1 MKTLIK
7 GGVRQPLP
15 HESAH
20 LHVTGEA
27 EYVDDIPEL
36 GGTLTAYILKS
47 TKAHAKI
54 KKIDKSK
61 ALALKGVHAVLDASD
76 IPGHNDIAPII
87 HPEPCL
93 APGEVNYVGEPVAAV
108 YADSMALCRKAA
120 SLIEVEYEELP
131 AILTIEEAWEKKS
144 FLTKPLVATIGDPA
158 KALKEAKHRIKDEFT
173 IGGQDHMYLETQ
185 VAYVI
190 PKEDKQYMVYSSTQ
204 NPAEVQR
211 GVADLLGLPFNMVK
225 VENRRM
231 GGGFGGKESQP
242 SIFAGVAAL
251 GAWKTGRPVKIRLD
265 RDDDMIITGKRHPY
279 IVSYEVGF
287 DDDGRISAM
296 DVDYKGNCGS
306 VIDMSLPVVQRTVC
320 HGENCYYI
328 PNCVIRGH
336 LCKTNTVPNT
346 AMRGFGAPQGMVGM
360 EGIIERIAFYLK
372 KDPREIRRINFYGTT
387 DRNVTPYHQTI
398 EDNVIQE
405 LFDRVEKEG
414 EYDKRRAEI
423 IEYNK
428 KSPYVKKGIAMSPL
442 KFGISFNKVNLNQAG
457 ALVCVYTDGSIL
469 INHGGT
475 EMGQGVNTK
484 MCQVAAE
491 VFSVDVE
498 HIRVTATVTDKVPNT
513 SATAASTDSDMNGM
527 AVKNAID
534 NIKKTLVEWAAK
546 HWDVPE
552 EEVRFEA
559 NNVYMGKK
567 AKMSFADFVKEANL
581 NRVPLFSSGF
591 YKTPKIHFDAATMTG
606 RPFLYSCYGVCMAEV
621 AVDLLT
627 GESHVLR
634 ADMIYDAGMS
644 LNPAIDIGQVEGA
657 FIQGLGW
664 ALLEDLKWDKNGNL
678 TTHSPTTYK
687 IPTGRDLPKIF
698 NVQLLEKPNKEPTIF
713 NSKPTAEPPLMLGI
727 AVWLAARD
735 AVAAIAD
742 YKLRVNLDM
751 PCTPERMRKAIKDIQ
766 ARMTKEAE

>member
-1 MKTLIK
+1 M
-7 GGVRQPLP
+7 
-15 HESAH
+15 
-20 LHVTGEA
+20 
-27 EYVDDIPEL
+27 
-36 GGTLTAYILKS
+36 
-47 TKAHAKI
+47 
-54 KKIDKSK
+54 
-61 ALALKGVHAVLDASD
+61 
-76 IPGHNDIAPII
+76 
-87 HPEPCL
+87 
-93 APGEVNYVGEPVAAV
+93 
-108 YADSMALCRKAA
+108 
-120 SLIEVEYEELP
+120 
-131 AILTIEEAWEKKS
+131 
-144 FLTKPLVATIGDPA
+144 
-158 KALKEAKHRIKDEFT
+158 
-173 IGGQDHMYLETQ
+173 
-185 VAYVI
+185 
-190 PKEDKQYMVYSSTQ
+190 
-204 NPAEVQR
+204 
-211 GVADLLGLPFNMVK
+211 
-225 VENRRM
+225 
-231 GGGFGGKESQP
+231 
-242 SIFAGVAAL
+242 
-251 GAWKTGRPVKIRLD
+251 
-265 RDDDMIITGKRHPY
+265 
-279 IVSYEVGF
+279 
-287 DDDGRISAM
+287 
-296 DVDYKGNCGS
+296 
-306 VIDMSLPVVQRTVC
+306 
-320 HGENCYYI
+320 
-328 PNCVIRGH
+328 
-336 LCKTNTVPNT
+336 
-346 AMRGFGAPQGMVGM
+346 
-360 EGIIERIAFYLK
+360 
-372 KDPREIRRINFYGTT
+372 
-387 DRNVTPYHQTI
+387 
-398 EDNVIQE
+398 
-405 LFDRVEKEG
+405 
-414 EYDKRRAEI
+414 
-423 IEYNK
+423 
-428 KSPYVKKGIAMSPL
+428 
-442 KFGISFNKVNLNQAG
+442 
-457 ALVCVYTDGSIL
+457 VCVYTDGSIL

-491 VFSVDVE
+491 VFSIDVE
-498 HIRVTATVTDKVPNT
+498 HIRVTATATDKVPNT
-513 SATAASTDSDMNGM
+513 SAPAASTDSDMNGM

-552 EEVRFEA
+552 EEVVFEA

-567 AKMSFADFVKEANL
+567 AKMSFPAFVKEANL

-591 YKTPKIHFDAATMTG
+591 YKTPKIHFDAETMTG

-766 ARMTKEAE
+766 SRYSP

>member
-27 EYVDDIPEL
+27 QYVDDIPEL
-36 GGTLTAYILKS
+36 SGTLTAYIIKS

-61 ALALKGVHAVLDASD
+61 ALALKGVYAVLDASD

-93 APGEVNYVGEPVAAV
+93 APAEVNYVGEPVAAV
-108 YADSMALCRKAA
+108 YAENMALCRKAA
-120 SLIEVEYEELP
+120 AMVEIEYDELP
-131 AILTIEEAWEKKS
+131 AILTIEEAWENKS

-173 IGGQDHMYLETQ
+173 MGGQDHMYLETQ

-190 PKEDKQYMVYSSTQ
+190 PKEDKQYLVYSSTQ

-320 HGENCYYI
+320 HAENCYYI

-372 KDPREIRRINFYGTT
+372 KDPREVRRINFYGTE

-405 LFDRVEKEG
+405 MFDRVEKEG
-414 EYDKRRAEI
+414 EYDKRRASI
-423 IEYNK
+423 LEYNK

-457 ALVCVYTDGSIL
+457 ALVCVYTDGSVL

-491 VFSVDVE
+491 VFSIDVE
-498 HIRVTATVTDKVPNT
+498 HIRVTATATDKIPNT

-546 HWDVPE
+546 HWDVDTQD
-552 EEVRFEA
+552 VRFEA
-559 NNVYMGKK
+559 NYVYMGKK
-567 AKMSFADFVKEANL
+567 AKLSFPDFVKEANL

-591 YKTPKIHFDAATMTG
+591 YKTPKIHFDAETMTG

-621 AVDLLT
+621 AVDILT

-742 YKLRVNLDM
+742 YRLRVNLDM

-766 ARMTKEAE
+766 ARMAELPT

>member
-36 GGTLTAYILKS
+36 PGTITAYILKS

-61 ALALKGVHAVLDASD
+61 ALALKGVYAVLDASD

-108 YADSMALCRKAA
+108 YADNMAICRKAA
-120 SLIEVEYEELP
+120 ALIEVEYEELP
-131 AILTIEEAWEKKS
+131 AILTVEEAWVEEGL
-144 FLTKPLVATIGDPA
+144 LTKPLVATIGDPA

-190 PKEDKQYMVYSSTQ
+190 PKEDNQYMVYSSTQ

-211 GVADLLGLPFNMVK
+211 GVADLLELPFNMVK

-296 DVDYKGNCGS
+296 DVDYKGNCGC

-372 KDPREIRRINFYGTT
+372 KDPREIRRINFYGTK

-423 IEYNK
+423 VEYNK

-457 ALVCVYTDGSIL
+457 ALVCVYTDGSVL

-491 VFSVDVE
+491 VFSIDVE
-498 HIRVTATVTDKVPNT
+498 HVRVTATATDKVPNT

-546 HWDVPE
+546 HWDVAE
-552 EEVRFEA
+552 EEVVFES

-567 AKMSFADFVKEANL
+567 AKLAFPAFVKEANL

-591 YKTPKIHFDAATMTG
+591 YKTPKIHFDAETMTG

-621 AVDLLT
+621 AVDILT

-687 IPTGRDLPKIF
+687 IPTGRDLPAVF

-766 ARMTKEAE
+766 SRYCP